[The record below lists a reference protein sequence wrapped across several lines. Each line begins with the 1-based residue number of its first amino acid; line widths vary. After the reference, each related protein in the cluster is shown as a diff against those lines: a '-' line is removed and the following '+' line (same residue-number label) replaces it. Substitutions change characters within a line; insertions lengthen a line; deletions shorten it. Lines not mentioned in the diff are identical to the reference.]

1 MKCESRERGGK
12 EETCFLCPVNQD
24 GYILASQR
32 ETDAAEELQRERGRE
47 GGRRKEGE
55 GRREG
60 EPFNIPIAWSM

>member
-1 MKCESRERGGK
+1 MFFMPSQSRRLYLGESEGDRRGGGVT
-12 EETCFLCPVNQD
+12 E
-24 GYILASQR
+24 R
-32 ETDAAEELQRERGRE
+32 EGE